1 MISFLVLMILML
13 SSLGY
18 GLLGLRMI
26 GCPNGPSWGED
37 YGRAFALGM
46 GTLGWLVFWFGIAG
60 MIQSWQLWCLL
71 LPGLLS
77 FFCLRKNL
85 KYPSFSDLGHIT
97 VMLVMLLTVIVF
109 MDLLEALAPPAD
121 ADTLAYHF
129 ALPKQFLTN
138 GIIEFVPNVGS
149 GAVPLL
155 MHMTYLLALGL
166 GGEITLTLWSFTT
179 QIFMVIALYGVGR
192 RWLSREWSLAI
203 VLLFETTP
211 AVIYGG
217 GSGHMEVRTAIFM
230 LIGAMAIAEGTK
242 KKSLSLVVLA
252 GLMVGF
258 FMGSK
263 YFGLFAAT
271 GIGTVILLQKHY
283 WRTGMIFSG
292 AVLLSGTQWY
302 GWNWYHSGMPVF
314 PTMYHFMGSPVSPFW
329 NEAFHQEFNG
339 GLQFVCVPANLLW
352 LIWYPIATTF
362 SPESCFDSGR
372 VGLGPFL
379 WFLLPGV
386 LFGLWHYRRRFKDSL
401 LFKFSIPAAVYYVLW
416 FLIPSNQ
423 MTRHLLP
430 IYPIVLISATV
441 VIYHLALEMKQTWGH
456 FLWKMSSTICILIG
470 LGVQSFFMTNY
481 VKFHFLQETRDLF
494 YLRNVSHYNL
504 VQWINRNLNTS
515 DRIANPIR
523 YLNYLIEVPYLYL
536 KSPSQI
542 LTDNHSSASSERV
555 IRQLNTENISHII
568 DGNPTT
574 DTLLNKN
581 IYKILISF
589 ETVVYRSRTLGIS
602 VKSKNRIFRINNEIK

>member
-1 MISFLVLMILML
+1 MFSLLVLMILIL

-26 GCPNGPSWGED
+26 GCPNAPSWGED

-60 MIQSWQLWCLL
+60 MLQSWQLWCHL

-77 FFCLRKNL
+77 FFCLRKDL
-85 KYPSFSDLGHIT
+85 KYPSFSDYGHIT

-138 GIIEFVPNVGS
+138 GIIEFVPIAVE

-211 AVIYGG
+211 AVIFGG
-217 GSGHMEVRTAIFM
+217 GSGHMEVRTAVFM
-230 LIGAMAIAEGTK
+230 LLGAIAVAEGVK
-242 KKSLSLVVLA
+242 YKSLKLIILA
-252 GLMVGF
+252 GVMAGF

-263 YFGLFAAT
+263 YYGLFAAT
-271 GIGTVILLQKHY
+271 SIVVVILFQKNF
-283 WRTGMIFSG
+283 WRQVLIYTG
-292 AVLLSGTQWY
+292 AVLTVGVQWY

-314 PTMYHFMGSPVSPFW
+314 PTLFHFMGSPESLYWDETVHQ
-329 NEAFHQEFNG
+329 AFQQSYSG
-339 GLQFVCVPANLLW
+339 FVCVPANPFWLLR
-352 LIWYPIATTF
+352 YPFATTF
-362 SPESCFDSGR
+362 DPESCFDSGR
-372 VGLGPFL
+372 IGLGPFL
-379 WFLLPGV
+379 WLLLPGILYGIWYYRLRFLHSI
-386 LFGLWHYRRRFKDSL
+386 LFRFT
-401 LFKFSIPAAVYYVLW
+401 IPAVIYYVLW

-430 IYPIVLISATV
+430 IYPIILLGAS
-441 VIYHLALEMKQTWGH
+441 VIIYRLTLDGHKVWGH
-456 FLWKMSSTICILIG
+456 FLWKMSATICILMG
-470 LGVQSFFMTNY
+470 LGIQFIFSLNY
-481 VKFHFLQETRDLF
+481 IKYHILQETRDSF
-494 YLRNVSHYNL
+494 YSRNIGYYNV
-504 VQWINRNLNTS
+504 VQWVNKNLSPS
-515 DRIANPIR
+515 DRILNPVR
-523 YLNYLIEVPYLYL
+523 YLNYLFEVPYFYL
-536 KSPSQI
+536 KSSSQI
-542 LTDNHSSASSERV
+542 LIEDHSSA
-555 IRQLNTENISHII
+555 NTEKIYNQLITQRITHII
-568 DGNPTT
+568 NSD
-574 DTLLNKN
+574 DMAD
-581 IYKILISF
+581 ILVDRGLF
-589 ETVVYRSRTLGIS
+589 YDLKKFNTVVYISRTLGYTKKVSCRIIQ
-602 VKSKNRIFRINNEIK
+602 KNK